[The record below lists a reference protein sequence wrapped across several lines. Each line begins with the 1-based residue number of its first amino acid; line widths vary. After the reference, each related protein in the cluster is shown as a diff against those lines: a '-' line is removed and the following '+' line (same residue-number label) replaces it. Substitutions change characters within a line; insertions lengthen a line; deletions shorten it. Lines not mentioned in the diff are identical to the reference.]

1 MLSNWILSFYNLNKW
16 KIILPH
22 THTKLTFFFFSLLYL
37 VLRNKLLLT
46 TFSNNYGGVMLGYP
60 DKRTSLPSLL
70 VASKVSTAPSN
81 TSFFFFFFWLCSYLI
96 LSGSVLRQSVPQAHD
111 CTLGNFSVSTGLFF
125 LIHNDTMNGIR
136 VSGHGS
142 SCLWS
147 REMLPKKKKKSK

>member
-81 TSFFFFFFWLCSYLI
+81 TSFFFFFFGCVLTWYWVAVFWGNLFHKLMIVLLATS
-96 LSGSVLRQSVPQAHD
+96 LSVQGY
-111 CTLGNFSVSTGLFF
+111 
-125 LIHNDTMNGIR
+125 
-136 VSGHGS
+136 S
-142 SCLWS
+142 SWYI
-147 REMLPKKKKKSK
+147 MIQWTVYV